1 MKKIISVPYI
11 DQTEK
16 WPTGCESVSAVMCL
30 QYWGFDITV
39 DELVE
44 KYLEKVAFEKRNGE
58 LYGADPRKQFA
69 GSPYDPDSFGCYA
82 PVIVKVLQK
91 ATGDF
96 VDSETESVMVK
107 DLTGVSMTSIVE
119 DYIDRNVPVILWA
132 SIDLKETIVG
142 PEWKL
147 LDSGEVFTWI
157 SNEHCMLL
165 VGYDEEH
172 YYFNDPWHN
181 HGVIG
186 YEKELVEKR
195 HAEQYEMAVVMEVQ
209 KKNDVSKKAKESGSG
224 FGENSKRNW

>member
-16 WPTGCESVSAVMCL
+16 WPTGCESVSSVMCL
-30 QYWGFDITV
+30 QYWGFPITV
-39 DELVE
+39 DEFIE
-44 KYLEKVAFEKRNGE
+44 RYLEKVPFETRNGE

-69 GSPYDPDSFGCYA
+69 GSPYDSDSFGCYA
-82 PVIVKVLQK
+82 PVIEKALQEAAK
-91 ATGDF
+91 DF
-96 VDSETESVMVK
+96 TNPDQEEFIVK
-107 DLTGVSMTSIVE
+107 DLTGVPMKSIVE
-119 DYIDRNVPVILWA
+119 DYIDRNVPVVFSA
-132 SIDLKETIVG
+132 SIDLKATIVG
-142 PEWKL
+142 PDWKL
-147 LDSGEVFTWI
+147 LDSGEPFTWI

-209 KKNDVSKKAKESGSG
+209 KKK
-224 FGENSKRNW
+224 